1 MTIDDTNDAAFGE
14 DADDTATFAQLD
26 ELEKLETLID
36 YMEELG
42 ITTLA
47 EAQTR
52 YAALEAAINSGQV
65 TE

>member
-1 MTIDDTNDAAFGE
+1 MPIDEQADDAFGE
-14 DADDTATFAQLD
+14 DEEDTASFAQLD

-47 EAQTR
+47 EAQAR
-52 YAALEAAINSGQV
+52 YATLEQSINSGQGP
-65 TE
+65 E

>member
-1 MTIDDTNDAAFGE
+1 MIGEPTEEAFGE
-14 DADDTATFAQLD
+14 DEEDTASFAQLD

-42 ITTLA
+42 ISTLA

-52 YAALEAAINSGQV
+52 YAELEQSINSGQ
-65 TE
+65 TEE